1 MSKTLQII
9 LGLLALLVALALA
22 AIIIVPLVVDP
33 NDYRD
38 DIARAVEEQTGRSF
52 EIEGEISL
60 SLFPWLGLEVGRMR
74 LGNPPGFGDA
84 PFLEIGSAGVGARLM
99 PLLSRRL
106 EVSTLRLDGL
116 RLNLVQLADG
126 ANNWADLGGDEAAP
140 APDSPQEDGAG
151 VRLDRIGGLRLTDAV
166 VRFED
171 RKQASIIEA
180 AIANLS
186 TGELAPGAEFP
197 LEAQAVLTVDDGHM
211 AVAANLAANVRF
223 TDDFAAVAVRDL
235 ELDAEA
241 SGPGVP
247 RGEARAALRG
257 TTIDVDLERMAGTID
272 DLVLDFEAGGTDV
285 PGGGQKGR
293 VSAPRVSVDLD
304 AQTLA
309 IPTLSAETAGLQI
322 DGDVSGTRI
331 VDAPAFA
338 GRLELRE
345 FSPRDLLARLGEPAP
360 DTADGSVLGKAT
372 LGARFKAGTDRIEL
386 EDLKARLDDTAL
398 DGTFSAQ
405 FGEVTVVRSRL
416 SLDTIDLDRYL
427 PPESEDT
434 GTAPPAEDE
443 PLAFEWLQGLDLDA
457 SLRAGQL
464 KVNGLTLTELEG
476 RAVAKDGV
484 LTLQPFGAAL
494 YGGQVRGSARLDAR
508 QSPATLSLDQSLST
522 LQLLPFVKD
531 LADFD
536 RLTGVAQ
543 LGAKLTTTASS
554 TAGLMS
560 GLNGELSFD
569 VSDGALKGVNIWYE
583 LQRAN
588 ALARG
593 RAAPQRTSED
603 TDFRQLK
610 GTAVIRDGLLVNQD
624 LVGGLPFLSL
634 AGRGEVNLIESALDY
649 KLTATVIRQAIDDAT
664 GETSELAGASVP
676 LRLSG
681 TLASPSVSVDLGNL
695 LRDQAGQ
702 EALRRLGIEA
712 GEGQSAEEALKERA
726 TDKARDRLRDLLRRD
741 D

>member
-1 MSKTLQII
+1 MSKTLQIV
-9 LGLLALLVALALA
+9 LGLFALIVALVLA
-22 AIIIVPLVVDP
+22 AVIIIPLAVDP

-38 DIARAVEEQTGRSF
+38 DIARAVEERTGRGF

-60 SLFPWLGLEVGRMR
+60 SVFPWLGLEVGRMR

-84 PFLEIGSAGVGARLM
+84 PFLEIGSAGVGAKLM

-126 ANNWADLGGDEAAP
+126 SNNWSDLAADDASARDTPP
-140 APDSPQEDGAG
+140 AEGSG
-151 VRLDRIGGLRLTDAV
+151 VQLEQIGGLRLTDAV

-171 RKQASIIEA
+171 RKEASVVEA
-180 AIANLS
+180 AIASLS
-186 TGELAPGAEFP
+186 TGELAPGKAFP
-197 LEAQAVLTVDDGHM
+197 LEAQAVLTLDEGRM
-211 AVAANLAANVRF
+211 AVAAKLDANVRF
-223 TDDFAAVAVRDL
+223 AEDFAAVAVRDL
-235 ELDAEA
+235 KLDTEASGAAVPGGQARAGLRGAKLDVDLERMSGTLDDLALDFEA

-247 RGEARAALRG
+247 
-257 TTIDVDLERMAGTID
+257 
-272 DLVLDFEAGGTDV
+272 
-285 PGGGQKGR
+285 GGGQQGR
-293 VSAPRVSVDLD
+293 IGAPRVSVDLG

-309 IPTLSAETAGLQI
+309 IPTLAAEAAGLRI
-322 DGDVSGTRI
+322 DGDVAGTRI
-331 VDAPAFA
+331 VDAPAFT

-360 DTADGSVLGKAT
+360 DTADGSVLGKAS

-386 EDLKARLDDTAL
+386 EELNAQLDDTAL
-398 DGTFSAQ
+398 DGSFSAR
-405 FGEVTVVRSRL
+405 FGEVTTVRSRL
-416 SLDTIDLDRYL
+416 SLDAIDLDRYL
-427 PPESEDT
+427 PPESEDK
-434 GTAPPAEDE
+434 GTAPPAEDV
-443 PLAFEWLQGLDLDA
+443 PLAFDWLRGLDLDA
-457 SLRAGQL
+457 SLRAGRL
-464 KVNGLTLTELEG
+464 KVNGLTMTELEG

-508 QSPATLSLDQSLST
+508 QSPATLSLEQSLST

-543 LGAKLTTTASS
+543 LGAKLTTTANS
-554 TAGLMS
+554 TAELMS

-569 VSDGALKGVNIWYE
+569 VSDGALKGVNLWYE
-583 LQRAN
+583 IQRAN

-593 RAAPQRTSED
+593 RAAPQRTSSD

-634 AGRGEVNLIESALDY
+634 AGRGEVNLAEAALDY
-649 KLTATVIRQAIDDAT
+649 RLTATVIRQAIDEAT
-664 GETSELAGASVP
+664 GQASELAGASVP

-681 TLASPSVSVDLGNL
+681 KLDSPSVSVDLGGL

-712 GEGQSAEEALKERA
+712 GEGQSAEDALKERA

-741 D
+741 N